1 MLEHED
7 LSKVR
12 LLVLANKQDV
22 KGCMTAA
29 EISQQLQLTE
39 MKNHTWNIQV
49 NISRSLQ
56 RICIEHNNDNCKVTF
71 STHF

>member
-1 MLEHED
+1 MLTHED

-29 EISQQLQLTE
+29 EISQERVQIIV
-39 MKNHTWNIQV
+39 MVFRKSFAQV
-49 NISRSLQ
+49 FDGPKLF
-56 RICIEHNNDNCKVTF
+56 V
-71 STHF
+71 

>member
-1 MLEHED
+1 MLTHED

-29 EISQQLQLTE
+29 EISQE
-39 MKNHTWNIQV
+39 WIQIIFIAFV
-49 NISRSLQ
+49 ILETNF
-56 RICIEHNNDNCKVTF
+56 EAP
-71 STHF
+71 

>member
-1 MLEHED
+1 MLTHED

-29 EISQQLQLTE
+29 EISQE
-39 MKNHTWNIQV
+39 WIQIIFMAFV
-49 NISRSLQ
+49 IPETNL
-56 RICIEHNNDNCKVTF
+56 EEP
-71 STHF
+71 

>member
-1 MLEHED
+1 MLTHED

-29 EISQQLQLTE
+29 EISQERVQIIL
-39 MKNHTWNIQV
+39 MV
-49 NISRSLQ
+49 Y
-56 RICIEHNNDNCKVTF
+56 RINF
-71 STHF
+71 A

>member
-1 MLEHED
+1 MKLQKMLTHED

-29 EISQQLQLTE
+29 EISQE
-39 MKNHTWNIQV
+39 RIQ
-49 NISRSLQ
+49 ISYGFFA
-56 RICIEHNNDNCKVTF
+56 H
-71 STHF
+71 

>member
-1 MLEHED
+1 MLTHED

-29 EISQQLQLTE
+29 EISQERIQMILRPLQL
-39 MKNHTWNIQV
+39 I
-49 NISRSLQ
+49 
-56 RICIEHNNDNCKVTF
+56 NNCCEIIIYYGP
-71 STHF
+71 

>member
-39 MKNHTWNIQV
+39 MKNHSWNIQV
-49 NISRSLQ
+49 FKINLIFKIIKNS
-56 RICIEHNNDNCKVTF
+56 
-71 STHF
+71 

>member
-1 MLEHED
+1 MLTHED

-29 EISQQLQLTE
+29 EISQERIRMILWPLQ
-39 MKNHTWNIQV
+39 I
-49 NISRSLQ
+49 
-56 RICIEHNNDNCKVTF
+56 NCCETNF
-71 STHF
+71 YGP

>member
-1 MLEHED
+1 MLTHED

-29 EISQQLQLTE
+29 EISQERIQMILWPLQINKLLLR
-39 MKNHTWNIQV
+39 N
-49 NISRSLQ
+49 
-56 RICIEHNNDNCKVTF
+56 
-71 STHF
+71 

>member
-1 MLEHED
+1 MLNHED
-7 LSKVR
+7 LSNAR

-39 MKNHTWNIQV
+39 LKTHSWNIQSCCALTGEGLSEGLEWMTQQV
-49 NISRSLQ
+49 SAR
-56 RICIEHNNDNCKVTF
+56 
-71 STHF
+71 

>member
-1 MLEHED
+1 MLKHED

-29 EISQQLQLTE
+29 EISQE
-39 MKNHTWNIQV
+39 RIQMILWSSQFDKKMLR
-49 NISRSLQ
+49 NLLGTII
-56 RICIEHNNDNCKVTF
+56 ICKKAT
-71 STHF
+71 STD

>member
-1 MLEHED
+1 MLTHED

-29 EISQQLQLTE
+29 EISQE
-39 MKNHTWNIQV
+39 RIQM
-49 NISRSLQ
+49 ILWSLQ
-56 RICIEHNNDNCKVTF
+56 FNNKLLRNLLGTIIICKKAT
-71 STHF
+71 STD

>member
-1 MLEHED
+1 MLQHED
-7 LSKVR
+7 LSRVR

-39 MKNHTWNIQV
+39 MKNHTWNIQ
-49 NISRSLQ
+49 
-56 RICIEHNNDNCKVTF
+56 EYVTKNRQPLY
-71 STHF
+71 

>member
-1 MLEHED
+1 MLTHED

-29 EISQQLQLTE
+29 EISQEL
-39 MKNHTWNIQV
+39 IQIIFMAFV
-49 NISRSLQ
+49 ISETNL
-56 RICIEHNNDNCKVTF
+56 EAP
-71 STHF
+71 